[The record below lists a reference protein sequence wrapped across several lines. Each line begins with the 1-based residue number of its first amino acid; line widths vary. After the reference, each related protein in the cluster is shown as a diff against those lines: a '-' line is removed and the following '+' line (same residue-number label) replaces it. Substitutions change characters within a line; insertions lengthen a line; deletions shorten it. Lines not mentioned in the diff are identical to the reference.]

1 MHHRRGSDSGR
12 PWYNHCLDNWDGHF
26 LWVASI
32 LSKIVDLMQRMAR
45 RFTRVAVD
53 STKHPAEQYYADIYL
68 DEIRKRL
75 DEHGGEGLK
84 ILDAGCGSGRIM
96 VPIARLGHHFT
107 GIDYHRDSL
116 RLAQKNL
123 DAVGVKAELIEKS
136 VLDALSKMDD
146 ASFDAAMA
154 IESIFVDEQYESIL
168 KHLAR
173 VVRPGGL
180 LFITHRTRYF
190 YLTQA
195 LAHEHFDDLAHIA
208 RHNSGRLRK
217 GLHRVYHCW
226 QTRTEIEETY
236 ASLGLTPLSLTGVGL
251 CSGFGGDP
259 LARLCDPSTLDEGQ
273 RRVLREIET
282 CDDELLMATRYV
294 FAVTQK

>member
-1 MHHRRGSDSGR
+1 M
-12 PWYNHCLDNWDGHF
+12 
-26 LWVASI
+26 
-32 LSKIVDLMQRMAR
+32 SKILDIAQRVAR

-68 DEIRKRL
+68 DEIRKHL
-75 DEHGGEGLK
+75 AEAGGAGLR

-116 RLAQKNL
+116 RLAKENME
-123 DAVGVKAELIEKS
+123 AIGAKAELIEMS
-136 VLDALSKMDD
+136 VLDALIKMDD

-154 IESIFVDEQYESIL
+154 IESIFVDEQYETIL
-168 KHLAR
+168 KHMAR

-195 LAHEHFDDLAHIA
+195 LANGHFDDLEHIT
-208 RHNSGRLRK
+208 RRNNGRLRK

-226 QTRTEIEETY
+226 QTRAELEATY
-236 ASLGLTPLSLTGVGL
+236 ASLGLTTLSLNGVGL

-259 LARLCDPSTLDEGQ
+259 LARLCDPSTLDEDQ
-273 RRVLREIET
+273 RRVLREVEN
-282 CDDELLMATRYV
+282 CDEELLMAGRYV